1 MDIDSWV
8 KEAENVLRE
17 ISKAI
22 GVDVSAGDTM
32 PLTENLTALVYG
44 LVIFTR
50 MLILCIIWN

>member
-32 PLTENLTALVYG
+32 PLTENLTELVYG